1 MRSGTSIQFLNCA
14 SLNRKI
20 KNQSRNAWQTNAMSN
35 LIPSMPSLAHSASRK
50 SVSSTGTKTII
61 NARRL

>member
-1 MRSGTSIQFLNCA
+1 MRSGTSIQFLDCA

-35 LIPSMPSLAHSASRK
+35 LIPSMPSLAHSA
-50 SVSSTGTKTII
+50 
-61 NARRL
+61 